1 MRHLLDEAEKIV
13 CAVIFLAMTALG
25 FVNVV
30 VRYLTSYSF
39 AATQELLLDGFL
51 LLTVFGAAV
60 AARRGEHL
68 AVTLVTDALPRE
80 ARRVAIAISGLL
92 SVLLLALAA
101 WYTFGLVQNQ
111 YQSGITSSGMQ
122 IPEWYVSVGLPIGFA
137 LIAIRL
143 VQAGLAEWRQA
154 GATAAYGP
162 GDGKGEI

>member
-51 LLTVFGAAV
+51 LITIFGAAI

-68 AVTLVTDALPRE
+68 AVTLVTDLLP
-80 ARRVAIAISGLL
+80 AAGRRVAVAISAAL
-92 SVLLLALAA
+92 SVLLLALSA
-101 WYTFGLVQNQ
+101 WYTLDLVQNQ
-111 YQSGITSSGMQ
+111 YRSGVTSSGMQ
-122 IPEWYVSVGLPIGFA
+122 IPEWYVSVGLPIGFT
-137 LIAIRL
+137 LIAVRL
-143 VQAGLAEWRQA
+143 VQAGFAEWRQ
-154 GATAAYGP
+154 P
-162 GDGKGEI
+162 GGVPDDGKGI

>member
-13 CAVIFLAMTALG
+13 CAGIFLAMTALG

-51 LLTVFGAAV
+51 LLTVFGAAI

-68 AVTLVTDALPRE
+68 AVTLVTDLLP
-80 ARRVAIAISGLL
+80 AGGRRVAVAFSAAL
-92 SVLLLALAA
+92 SILLLALSA
-101 WYTFGLVQNQ
+101 WYTFDLVQNQ
-111 YQSGITSSGMQ
+111 YQSGVTSSGMQ
-122 IPEWYVSVGLPIGFA
+122 IPEWYASVGLPIGFA

-143 VQAGLAEWRQA
+143 VQAGVAEWRAA
-154 GATAAYGP
+154 GSAVDYGR

>member
-13 CAVIFLAMTALG
+13 CAVIFLGMTGLG

-51 LLTVFGAAV
+51 LLTVFGAAI

-68 AVTLVTDALPRE
+68 AVTLFTDLLPAP
-80 ARRVAIAISGLL
+80 ARRVAVVL
-92 SVLLLALAA
+92 SAALSILLLALSALF
-101 WYTFGLVQNQ
+101 TFQLVEDQ
-111 YQSGITSSGMQ
+111 YRSGVTSSGMQ
-122 IPEWYVSVGLPIGFA
+122 IPEWYLSVGLPIGFA

-143 VQAGLAEWRQA
+143 VQAGFAEWQQA
-154 GATAAYGP
+154 GNLP
-162 GDGKGEI
+162 GADGKGGI

>member
-51 LLTVFGAAV
+51 LITIFGAAI

-68 AVTLVTDALPRE
+68 AVTLVTDLLP
-80 ARRVAIAISGLL
+80 AAGRRVAVAISAAL
-92 SVLLLALAA
+92 SVLLLALSA
-101 WYTFGLVQNQ
+101 WYTLDLVQNQ
-111 YQSGITSSGMQ
+111 YQSGVTSSGMQ
-122 IPEWYVSVGLPIGFA
+122 IPEWYVSVGLPIGFT
-137 LIAIRL
+137 LIAVRL
-143 VQAGLAEWRQA
+143 VQAGFAEWRQ
-154 GATAAYGP
+154 P
-162 GDGKGEI
+162 GGVPDDGKGI

>member
-51 LLTVFGAAV
+51 LLTVFGAAI

-68 AVTLVTDALPRE
+68 AVTLFTDILPGP
-80 ARRVAIAISGLL
+80 ARRLAVAL
-92 SVLLLALAA
+92 SAALSILLLALSA
-101 WYTFGLVQNQ
+101 WYAYGLVLNQ
-111 YQSGITSSGMQ
+111 YQSGVTSSGMQ
-122 IPEWYVSVGLPIGFA
+122 IPEWYATVGLPVGFA

-143 VQAGLAEWRQA
+143 LQAGFSEWRQA
-154 GATAAYGP
+154 GAERLYGR